1 MRAVA
6 IKVSMPLISAP
17 YETGIKKRARL
28 RPVSDAMR
36 STIEMKIATTPVE
49 PMTIPSHVATNIKR
63 TSKRISLVPP
73 ILSKR
78 SPAEAMGLQTHP
90 VLLGPITYLH
100 LGKAGGGAVDPLSL
114 LDDLLDVYVEVLR
127 RPVEQVL
134 VRAR

>member
-1 MRAVA
+1 
-6 IKVSMPLISAP
+6 MPLISAP

-78 SPAEAMGLQTHP
+78 SPT
-90 VLLGPITYLH
+90 
-100 LGKAGGGAVDPLSL
+100 
-114 LDDLLDVYVEVLR
+114 R
-127 RPVEQVL
+127 
-134 VRAR
+134 